1 MRGASVLA
9 GTSKRKD
16 PSPSQGK
23 DAYSVSGLNN
33 PQRFMKREDTLEL
46 KYNNEFMV
54 QKASKNLWEK
64 GEGMCDCKTPQIL
77 SINSGSSIESP
88 KR

>member
-1 MRGASVLA
+1 
-9 GTSKRKD
+9 
-16 PSPSQGK
+16 
-23 DAYSVSGLNN
+23 
-33 PQRFMKREDTLEL
+33 MKREDTLEL